1 MLAGFFVCFVASW
14 FTVHLNSRGVGGEIL
29 SGKCFKPHAPQLSTA
44 GKISNIQKVCNI
56 IVIG

>member
-1 MLAGFFVCFVASW
+1 MLAGFFVALLSVYLPSVS
-14 FTVHLNSRGVGGEIL
+14 TIGVWGEIL

-44 GKISNIQKVCNI
+44 GKISNIQKVCNL